1 MRLRPHITSA
11 RAGFSL
17 MEIIVA
23 VSILSILAAT
33 LAMRA
38 GGMIDK
44 GKTAKVIE
52 LTSTFKTVCA
62 TYHADVGSLP
72 HEYSGYQANHRHL
85 SGTQSANGWD
95 GPYLEAPLTHA
106 QNPFNGQMHLYDRAT
121 VHGLSGFDV
130 DGDGT
135 DDVTG
140 DANVLYLSNV
150 PADAAQTIDTRIDQ
164 GIPGTWSSSGRV
176 RYNTGNSRLH
186 ILVYY

>member
-1 MRLRPHITSA
+1 
-11 RAGFSL
+11 
-17 MEIIVA
+17 MEIIIA

-38 GGMIDK
+38 GGMIGK
-44 GKTAKVIE
+44 GKTARVIE
-52 LTSTFKTVCA
+52 LSSTLKTLCA
-62 TYHADVGSLP
+62 SYHADVGSLP
-72 HEYSGYQANHRHL
+72 HEYSGYASNHRQL
-85 SGTQSANGWD
+85 SGTQTSSGWS

-106 QNPFNGQMHLYDRAT
+106 QNPFNGQMHLYSSST

-135 DDVTG
+135 EDVTG
-140 DANVLYLSNV
+140 AGNVLYLSNV
-150 PADAAQTIDTRIDQ
+150 PPEAAEQIDDRIDS
-164 GIPGTWSSSGRV
+164 GIPGTWSDSGRV